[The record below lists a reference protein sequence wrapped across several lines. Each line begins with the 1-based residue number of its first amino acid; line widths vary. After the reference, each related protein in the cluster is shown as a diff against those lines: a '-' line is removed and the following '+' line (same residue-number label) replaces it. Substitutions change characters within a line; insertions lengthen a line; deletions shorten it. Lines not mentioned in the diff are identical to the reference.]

1 MTTPEMPAKAALGVF
16 VAMICVVNRCL
27 AVLYGAAGRL
37 ALGLVRALRW
47 LQALQGLNVLISL
60 QLDEAV
66 EDVMASINVTAAKM
80 TDCVRMHNVFTSRC
94 HNRGDSL
101 AVMRH
106 SAGGKPLDCAC
117 PKLPDPPGWLS
128 RDIFD
133 MDDMR
138 MPPMRGL
145 PECMRLMSMP

>member
-66 EDVMASINVTAAKM
+66 EDVMASINVTAA
-80 TDCVRMHNVFTSRC
+80 R
-94 HNRGDSL
+94 
-101 AVMRH
+101 
-106 SAGGKPLDCAC
+106 
-117 PKLPDPPGWLS
+117 
-128 RDIFD
+128 
-133 MDDMR
+133 
-138 MPPMRGL
+138 
-145 PECMRLMSMP
+145 